1 MRCMTFLPSPQQLAS
16 RATGPARLIALECV
30 AETGSTN
37 ADLLARAPRLSGP
50 VLLLAGHQTAGRGRS
65 GRTWQSAADASL
77 TFSLAWKFQR
87 ALPQLV
93 GLPLAVG
100 VAIADA
106 LRGSGVQAQLKWPND
121 VLLDGQKLAGV
132 LIETSAAPDGVWAVV
147 GIGINL
153 ALPPALAARIDRP
166 AAALPPQAIDREA
179 LLAAL
184 LNALA
189 QALTEFNAAGLAPFI
204 ARWNALHAWRGEAVA
219 VLDQGQVRQQ
229 GTALGVDDAGRLLID
244 TADGQIAVLSGD
256 VSLRRLDPGA

>member
-1 MRCMTFLPSPQQLAS
+1 MTFLPSPQQLAS
-16 RATGPARLIALECV
+16 RATGPARLVALECV

-37 ADLLARAPRLSGP
+37 ADLLARAPHLAGP
-50 VLLLAGHQTAGRGRS
+50 VLLLAQNQTAGRGRS

-106 LRGSGVQAQLKWPND
+106 LRDSGVHAQLKWPND

-132 LIETSAAPDGVWAVV
+132 LIETSAASDGVWAVV

-153 ALPPALAARIDRP
+153 ALPPALAARIDTP

-179 LLAAL
+179 LLGAL

-189 QALTEFNAAGLAPFI
+189 QALADFDAAGLAPFI
-204 ARWNALHAWRGEAVA
+204 SRWNALHAWRGEAVA
-219 VLDQGQVRQQ
+219 VLDQGRVRQQ
-229 GTALGVDDAGRLLID
+229 GTALGIDNAGRLLID

-256 VSLRRLDPGA
+256 VSLRRLDPEA